1 MAEPTPTDA
10 AMEPCGDC
18 GMPCAQGEYHP
29 YAACLMF
36 KACHNS
42 ETVRANL
49 NAVRAQPAPAASQKP
64 PTQVQA
70 GAVPLTERQIAQC
83 IVSAGCVGTVKMSFE
98 SGPYSIDRPTLNAT
112 KLVQSIEA
120 AHGIGIKGGRN
131 VDHPV

>member
-1 MAEPTPTDA
+1 MATEPTPTDA

-64 PTQVQA
+64 LTDGQRLAFLCSTEKPRRIEHQKGLWRVYQDEAPAESEHADWRALTYLFYATPEQA
-70 GAVPLTERQIAQC
+70 
-83 IVSAGCVGTVKMSFE
+83 
-98 SGPYSIDRPTLNAT
+98 ID
-112 KLVQSIEA
+112 EA
-120 AHGIGIKGGRN
+120 ACCITKGA
-131 VDHPV
+131 